1 MWWDLRLLLWLLR
14 FVIHI
19 ASTEQNEAKSS
30 ANPSG
35 LVLDCGHTSYTTEG
49 SKLSSSTDTHTQLS
63 RQVFLVVFL
72 DLFPQQ
78 LHQKETNPPRT
89 HTVQAR
95 PRTPGPCAMSQHHL
109 VVQLSVKA
117 LD

>member
-35 LVLDCGHTSYTTEG
+35 LVLDCGHTSESARLNG
-49 SKLSSSTDTHTQLS
+49 SKLSSTEALFS